1 MTETNGESPPKKPLT
16 LSASKLTLGK
26 ASEPASHV
34 RQSFTHGRSKTVTV
48 EVKKKRVVLPGEQET
63 QKKAPEG
70 TPLTSAGLS
79 SKEIQERLKA
89 LHGTIKNQALES
101 ERNRLEALEEQARLK
116 EEEEASQPV
125 ETTSSFIEQETKS
138 SEEGHKKKTVYSSY
152 NEDEELT
159 RRGKGEE
166 KVKVPLTKRTE
177 PRRRSGK
184 LTVVQALTADEDKP
198 ARSLAAMRRQRE
210 KRKMAGQ
217 AGHETSQQKVFRE
230 VIIPEV
236 ITVQELANR
245 LAERGADVI
254 KALMKMGVMATLP
267 QSIDADTAELIANE
281 FGHQVKRVAE
291 SDIEIGLHIKEEDPA
306 QMKPRPP
313 VVTVMGHV
321 DHGKT
326 SLLDALRKTDVVS
339 GEAGGITQHIGAYQ
353 VTLSSKDKITFIDTP
368 GHAAFTEMRARG
380 ANVTDIVVLVVAA
393 DDGVKDQ
400 TIEAIRHAK
409 AANVPIIVAINKI
422 DKPGADPE
430 RVRNMLMQHE
440 IFLEKVGGDIL
451 DVEVSAKQGLNLD
464 KLEETI
470 LLQAEILDLKANPN
484 RLAEG
489 VIVESKLERGRGVV
503 ATVLVQKGTLKVGD
517 IFVAGAEYGRV
528 RALIDDHGHPV
539 TEVGPSTPVEVLGF
553 NGAPLAGDDFVVTEN
568 EIQAREVSEFRQ
580 RRAREAKSALSAR
593 GSMEQMF
600 SKIAAGEAKD
610 LPLIIKSDVQGS
622 MEAISGSL
630 AKLATDEVKVH
641 ILHAA
646 VGEITESDVTLAKAS
661 NAMIIG
667 FNVRANPQAREAAR
681 RDSVEIRYYSIIY
694 DVVDDIKAALG
705 GLLAPTLREKY
716 LGAATI
722 REVFSISKVGKIA
735 GCMVT
740 EGVVK
745 RGAKVRL
752 LRDNVV
758 IHEGS
763 LKTLKRFKEEAKE
776 VREGYECGMAFEN
789 YNDIKVDDTIECFEI
804 EEISRTLD

>member
-1 MTETNGESPPKKPLT
+1 MQ
-16 LSASKLTLGK
+16 
-26 ASEPASHV
+26 V

-48 EVKKKRVVLPGEQET
+48 EVKKKRIVLSGK
-63 QKKAPEG
+63 QKQGDKEPADKS
-70 TPLTSAGLS
+70 LTSAGLTS
-79 SKEIQERLKA
+79 EEIAERLKTV
-89 LHGTIKNQALES
+89 HGAIKTHAIES
-101 ERNRLEALEEQARLK
+101 EQTHLEAVAEREAALKEAQEKQASLEADVASPDDVNHRKKQTPYGGGR
-116 EEEEASQPV
+116 EEEEDSLRARPDDKFKAPV
-125 ETTSSFIEQETKS
+125 S
-138 SEEGHKKKTVYSSY
+138 
-152 NEDEELT
+152 
-159 RRGKGEE
+159 
-166 KVKVPLTKRTE
+166 KRTE
-177 PRRRSGK
+177 PRRRGGK
-184 LTVVQALTADEDKP
+184 LTIVQALRGDDDHPT
-198 ARSLAAMRRQRE
+198 RSLASLRRQRE
-210 KRKMAGQ
+210 KRKMTGVQTPQ
-217 AGHETSQQKVFRE
+217 AKVIRE
-230 VIIPEV
+230 ITIPEV

-245 LAERGADVI
+245 LAERSADVI
-254 KALMKMGVMATLP
+254 KTLMNMGVMATIT
-267 QSIDADTAELIANE
+267 QSIDGDTAELIATE
-281 FGHQVKRVAE
+281 LGHNVKRVAE
-291 SDIEIGLHIKEEDPA
+291 SDIEIGLHTKDEDEG
-306 QMKPRPP
+306 QLKPRPP

-353 VTLSSKDKITFIDTP
+353 ITLKSGDKITFIDTP

-400 TIEAIRHAK
+400 TIEAIHHAK

-422 DKPGADPE
+422 DKPGADPD

-470 LLQAEILDLKANPN
+470 LLQAEMLNLRANPS
-484 RLAEG
+484 RPAEG
-489 VIVESKLERGRGVV
+489 IVVESKLERGRGVV
-503 ATVLVQKGTLKVGD
+503 ATILVQKGTLKVGD
-517 IFVAGAEYGRV
+517 VFVAGAEYGRV
-528 RALIDDHGHPV
+528 RALIDGRGTQI
-539 TEVGPSTPVEVLGF
+539 TEAGPSTPVEVLGF
-553 NGAPLAGDDFVVTEN
+553 NGAPMAGDDFVVTDN

-600 SKIAAGEAKD
+600 SKIAAGEMRE
-610 LPLIIKSDVQGS
+610 LPLVIKSDVQGS
-622 MEAISGSL
+622 MEAISSSL
-630 AKLATDEVKVH
+630 GKLGTDEVKVN

-661 NAMIIG
+661 QAMIIG
-667 FNVRANPQAREAAR
+667 FNVRANPQARDAAR
-681 RDSVEIRYYSIIY
+681 RDGIEIRYYSIIY
-694 DVVDDIKAALG
+694 DVVDDVKAAMG

-716 LGAATI
+716 LGAASI
-722 REVFSISKVGKIA
+722 REVFTVSKVGKIA

-740 EGVVK
+740 EGLVK

-758 IHEGS
+758 IHEGA
-763 LKTLKRFKEEAKE
+763 LKTLKRFKDEVKE

-789 YNDIKVDDTIECFEI
+789 YNDIKQGDTIECFEV
-804 EEISRTLD
+804 EEIARTLD